1 MHFAGGQRYG
11 SVSSNAGH
19 RSTHGRSHVERSC
32 PRTVKA
38 MSPGLKN
45 VRIRFALFRLV
56 QEVGLRNDADDLSG
70 WIDNLQPAHPLCSR
84 RPTASLNVISG
95 EAVTTRRVITSLTVI
110 MGRSLQFQVE
120 LAWVGVPPWRRTIG
134 PHSPPHALSL
144 GRDQG
149 LSLRGAVGPL
159 TRGPKAHRGHS
170 HRAVH

>member
-70 WIDNLQPAHPLCSR
+70 GIDNWQPAHPVVLEKTDGVLERHLWRSSDDPSR
-84 RPTASLNVISG
+84 HHVADCDHGPIVAIAS
-95 EAVTTRRVITSLTVI
+95 RV
-110 MGRSLQFQVE
+110 G
-120 LAWVGVPPWRRTIG
+120 
-134 PHSPPHALSL
+134 L
-144 GRDQG
+144 GRGGRLASDY
-149 LSLRGAVGPL
+149 
-159 TRGPKAHRGHS
+159 
-170 HRAVH
+170 